1 MAGPVVTH
9 EPFVTLL
16 IPAGDPASLRH
27 LGSYEDRKSLFLG
40 HAARVDSAADYE
52 RFVRDVRAEHPE
64 ARHVCSAAVFTEADG
79 DDPASG
85 AVCERMSDDG
95 EPSGTAARPI
105 LDAIRYSGVRDC
117 AVAVSR
123 KFGGTLLGAGG
134 LVRAYSTAASSALA
148 AAPRAELVRQ
158 ARIRVRVGYAR
169 LKTLDHLLARFGA
182 RTEKREY
189 AQDVTTIADVDET
202 DRRHLK
208 EAIVQA
214 FAGDPGIEDLGS
226 VLTVRPLP
234 AAR

>member
-1 MAGPVVTH
+1 MTGPVVAH
-9 EPFVTLL
+9 ELFVTLL
-16 IPAGDPASLRH
+16 VPSGDPASLRH

-40 HAARVDSAADYE
+40 HAARVGGPAEYE
-52 RFVRDVRAEHPE
+52 RFVRDVRDEHPE
-64 ARHVCSAAVFTEADG
+64 ARHVCSAAVFIEGDG
-79 DDPASG
+79 HDPASG
-85 AVCERMSDDG
+85 TVCERMSDDG

-105 LDAIRYSGVRDC
+105 LEAIRYSGVRDC

-158 ARIRVRVGYAR
+158 ARLLVRVGYPR
-169 LKTLDHLLARFGA
+169 LKTLDHLLDRFGA
-182 RTEKREY
+182 RVEKRDY
-189 AQDVTTIADVDET
+189 TQDVTTIADVDET

-208 EAIVQA
+208 ESIVQV
-214 FAGDPGIEDLGS
+214 FAGDPGIEDLGT

-234 AAR
+234 SAR